1 MNSLSTNNQQ
11 NKNQGEKAD
20 IFDYDKY
27 LASKKPAPKNKK
39 SSKTGKKSGK
49 PPVKRTSPAEIAP
62 KEAAKEVTATP
73 DEIIEE
79 VLESTSES
87 VPEAKP
93 AEAEAASEPIKEVHV
108 NKEEASAEAVPEEKT
123 PEQENSPAENS
134 SSKNRRKRKKKKKEP
149 KQELDEMLDETMDNI
164 RQAMDEALDED
175 ISEIEEISV
184 PETIKSAPR
193 KNSFKRN
200 AYFAVGLIV
209 SVMAVIGFI
218 FSVNF
223 IAGVVKNIADNTA
236 QKNEF
241 AQLVYPLVIID
252 PASFDSA
259 SQLSSETV
267 LTAAIWDIILY
278 GDTDKY
284 PQEYG
289 VMSVPE
295 IDVELH
301 ATNLLGTGLVF
312 DHKDLGTAELVFYY
326 DAENKCYNVPVS
338 PSYFPYSPY
347 VETIQRN
354 GDNYSLKVGY
364 VSPHPAWLGTNKDD
378 TPKPDKYMEYVVHKN
393 GNNYTVVAI
402 KEIEGSYIPN
412 PY

>member
-1 MNSLSTNNQQ
+1 MRSKGTVSNLSTNDQKKKGQ
-11 NKNQGEKAD
+11 ENKTE

-27 LASKKPAPKNKK
+27 LASKKPAPKKSVK
-39 SSKTGKKSGK
+39 SSKAEKKAGKQTAKNTK
-49 PPVKRTSPAEIAP
+49 PIVKEAEEPVKEEPISPEEIVE
-62 KEAAKEVTATP
+62 K
-73 DEIIEE
+73 
-79 VLESTSES
+79 VLESTAVNTAEE
-87 VPEAKP
+87 VAPAIEEAPEKPSAEEITAEAVAEGIP
-93 AEAEAASEPIKEVHV
+93 AEASV
-108 NKEEASAEAVPEEKT
+108 
-123 PEQENSPAENS
+123 EQPTT
-134 SSKNRRKRKKKKKEP
+134 SKNSRRRKKKKKEA
-149 KQELDEMLDETMDNI
+149 KQDLDETMDSI
-164 RQAMDEALDED
+164 KQAIDEALDEALDED

-184 PETIKSAPR
+184 QEEVKTPPR
-193 KNSFKRN
+193 KTSFRRSM
-200 AYFAVGLIV
+200 YFAVGVTV

-223 IAGVVKNIADNTA
+223 VAGVVKNVADNTA

-241 AQLVYPLVIID
+241 AKFVYPLVIID
-252 PASFDSA
+252 PAPFDSA

-278 GDTDKY
+278 GDKEKY

-289 VMSVPE
+289 VMTVPE

-312 DHKDLGTAELVFYY
+312 DHKNLGTAELTFYY
-326 DAENKCYNVPVS
+326 DAENKSYNVPVS

-347 VETIQRN
+347 VETIQRS

-364 VSPHPAWLGTNKDD
+364 VSPHPEWLGTDENEK
-378 TPKPDKYMEYVVHKN
+378 PQPDKYMEYVVHKN
-393 GNNYTVVAI
+393 RNDCTLVAI

>member
-1 MNSLSTNNQQ
+1 MSTNDR
-11 NKNQGEKAD
+11 KNTPQGEKGD
-20 IFDYDKY
+20 FFDYDKY
-27 LASKKPAPKNKK
+27 LASKKPAPKKSGK
-39 SSKTGKKSGK
+39 SSQPRKKSGK
-49 PPVKRTSPAEIAP
+49 APAKQAPAVKEIIPEETKEKEISPE
-62 KEAAKEVTATP
+62 
-73 DEIIEE
+73 EIIEE
-79 VLESTSES
+79 VLQKPAENKSEPAEVPAES
-87 VPEAKP
+87 VPEKEEAPAEIPEEKP
-93 AEAEAASEPIKEVHV
+93 AEAP
-108 NKEEASAEAVPEEKT
+108 AEAEKA
-123 PEQENSPAENS
+123 PEQAPAEQQTGG
-134 SSKNRRKRKKKKKEP
+134 KKRRNRKKKKKES
-149 KQELDEMLDETMDNI
+149 KQELDETIDNI
-164 RQAMDEALDED
+164 KQAIDEAIDEALDED

-184 PETIKSAPR
+184 TEEVKVAPR
-193 KNSFKRN
+193 KQSFKRN
-200 AYFAVGLIV
+200 AYFAVGIIV

-223 IAGVVKNIADNTA
+223 IAGVVKNVADNTA

-241 AQLVYPLVIID
+241 AKFVYPMVIID

-278 GDTDKY
+278 EDKDKY

-289 VMSVPE
+289 VMTVPE

-312 DHKDLGTAELVFYY
+312 DHKDLGAAELTFYY
-326 DAENKCYNVPVS
+326 DAENKSYNVPVS

-347 VETIQRN
+347 VETIKRS

-364 VSPHPAWLGTNKDD
+364 VSPHPAWLGTNKDE
-378 TPKPDKYMEYVVHKN
+378 TPQPDKYMEYVVHKN
-393 GNNYTVVAI
+393 GNDYTLIAI